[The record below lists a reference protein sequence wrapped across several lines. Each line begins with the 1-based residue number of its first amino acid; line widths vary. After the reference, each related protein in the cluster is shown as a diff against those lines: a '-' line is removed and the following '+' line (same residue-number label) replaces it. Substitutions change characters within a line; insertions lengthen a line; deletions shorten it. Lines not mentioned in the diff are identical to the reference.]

1 MQNSYEFI
9 GDLINN
15 DKIYSKKLKDR
26 VKVNG
31 IFNEINIS
39 ANNTLKK
46 FIELSHSRY
55 KNIKSGIPINNYL
68 LHQKKEYEELSNKIL
83 DNNLYLSDDIENESQ
98 KLYKKVGQKEC
109 KEINKLRKNILVT
122 SKNLSKNELILRQQY
137 INKINKSK
145 RKKEDE
151 IDEKTKELQE
161 LENSIKK
168 EKNFTVDE
176 KLKYLTN
183 LIDNDSKNFN
193 DNVDSYRNFLKD
205 IESKDSSK
213 IIKIMNKNDNLG
225 HKYNFM
231 INNIK
236 FLSFKTEKEVKIIK
250 QKKEEKFDIKKLAQ
264 YTRQGNKKWF
274 QKQIKEKSIKRMNSL
289 KTNLNKNK
297 NHGYFRNISQKN
309 SSNCTMVDFNKTLKS
324 SVNDINIINNA
335 DNNSNNNTLYN
346 SSNYNGFNKTIFGNF
361 RNTIKTVK
369 SEAEFIKNIHKNFD
383 IKRSTMNQ
391 FFKSNSLPK
400 LKDYEKLSKQRTI
413 NDNSL
418 SNENISQNEESDKNN
433 IYEFNFVKKRNDND
447 SDYIMD
453 EYKLTFYNKMK
464 GWTRDEKIKK
474 HKKRIDKISREN
486 NRKFINELRNIKS
499 KPNLFVDAYSL
510 RDGMI
515 NEKIKLLNNS
525 LNIPIYSKNMRLN
538 IINDFNNYFQMKEK
552 ERRENEE
559 NMKKKQL
566 EEEELIKGQDE
577 LYQLMQKMKNNLNA
591 ENKVN
596 SEEEKINFKYKYSS
610 IINKKNNEN
619 LNKKRIKEAFNEY
632 LSTLNYIKSKNAK
645 NKDEN
650 VDEKE

>member
-68 LHQKKEYEELSNKIL
+68 LQQKKEYEELSNKIL

-137 INKINKSK
+137 IDKINKSK

-151 IDEKTKELQE
+151 IDEKKKELQE

-324 SVNDINIINNA
+324 SVNDINIINN
-335 DNNSNNNTLYN
+335 
-346 SSNYNGFNKTIFGNF
+346 
-361 RNTIKTVK
+361 V
-369 SEAEFIKNIHKNFD
+369 
-383 IKRSTMNQ
+383 
-391 FFKSNSLPK
+391 KSNSLPK

-418 SNENISQNEESDKNN
+418 PNENISQNEESDKNN

-474 HKKRIDKISREN
+474 HKKRLDKISREN

-632 LSTLNYIKSKNAK
+632 LSTLNYIKLKNAK
-645 NKDEN
+645 SKDEN